1 MVDDNFRKQMVF
13 ESNRKSMGIAYLLW
27 FLLGW
32 FGVHRFYTGNTGSG
46 IAQLVLAI
54 SVIGWLVLIPWLLI
68 DLALIPGMVRDK
80 NMEVI
85 NMLNHA
91 DPKGPAPKEP
101 GPATREPQQITSEA
115 DRRRQA
121 MLDDLRQTG
130 YKKERRDRFP
140 LNR

>member
-1 MVDDNFRKQMVF
+1 MDDNFRKQMVF
-13 ESNRKSMGIAYLLW
+13 ESNRKSVGIAYLLW
-27 FLLGW
+27 LLLGG
-32 FGVHRFYTGNTGSG
+32 FGVHRFYTGNTASG
-46 IAQLVLAI
+46 VAQLILLI
-54 SVIGWLVLIPWLLI
+54 SFIGWLVLIPWLLI

-91 DPKGPAPKEP
+91 DPKGAPPEEPRPAE
-101 GPATREPQQITSEA
+101 REPLPITNET

-130 YKKERRDRFP
+130 YRKERRDRFP

>member
-13 ESNRKSMGIAYLLW
+13 ESNRKSVGIAYLLW
-27 FLLGW
+27 FLLGG
-32 FGVHRFYTGNTGSG
+32 FGVHRFYTGNTRSG
-46 IAQLVLAI
+46 VAQLLLLLSFVGWIVLF
-54 SVIGWLVLIPWLLI
+54 PWLLI
-68 DLALIPGMVRDK
+68 DLVLIPGLVREK

-91 DPKGPAPKEP
+91 DPDGAPDTPIPAS
-101 GPATREPQQITSEA
+101 REPQKLMSDA
-115 DRRRQA
+115 DRRRQE

-130 YKKERRDRFP
+130 YRKERRDRNP